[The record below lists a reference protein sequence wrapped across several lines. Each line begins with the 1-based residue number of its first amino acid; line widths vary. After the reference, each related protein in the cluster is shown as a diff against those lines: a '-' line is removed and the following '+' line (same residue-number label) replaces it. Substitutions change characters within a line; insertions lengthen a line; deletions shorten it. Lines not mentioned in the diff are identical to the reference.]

1 MKTKEEI
8 VESHFG
14 SDFHEVSQPC
24 CLVHICNAMEE
35 YAKAYHEDKTSWIS
49 VSERL
54 PEIEILERNDINNSL
69 PVIAILKNG
78 EVYKMVLSHWY
89 EDDPN
94 VFNWVYSDSGE
105 IESNVT
111 HWQPLPKL
119 TQNKVLLTNKI
130 AI

>member
-1 MKTKEEI
+1 MKTALEFIKEIDE
-8 VESHFG
+8 EGQEWSE
-14 SDFHEVSQPC
+14 DTEV
-24 CLVHICNAMEE
+24 LARYFDD
-35 YAKAYHEDKTSWIS
+35 YAKLYHEDKTSWIS

-119 TQNKVLLTNKI
+119 TQNKV
-130 AI
+130 